1 MFTIVLMQPE
11 EVEAYKWN
19 YVPLQ
24 LAALEKLLTANDD
37 GHGYF
42 VGRQLSVADVC
53 IYDVCATLVVFVLL
67 PSVFVCVFGG
77 EGIAASFEQWLRL
90 ISCACVCVLGSACEG
105 MLRARMCFY
114 CSCAY
119 NGL

>member
-1 MFTIVLMQPE
+1 MPENISEKIDFNSISIVYVCYLFSLVLQPE

-42 VGRQLSVADVC
+42 VGRQLSVADIC
-53 IYDVCATLVVFVLL
+53 IYDVCATRATFALL
-67 PSVFVCVFGG
+67 SVCGGRGKCIARAFKHYWSAVCGRMH
-77 EGIAASFEQWLRL
+77 ASEPQ
-90 ISCACVCVLGSACEG
+90 
-105 MLRARMCFY
+105 
-114 CSCAY
+114 
-119 NGL
+119 